1 MMEFLIYLPL
11 GVVSGVIA
19 GLFGVGGGI
28 VIVPV
33 LLLTFDVLGLS
44 LDVASHV
51 AVGTSLACVV
61 MTALSSSYNHYKKG
75 AMLWTWIR
83 RLVPFLIMGGV
94 IGGWTADQLHG
105 ETLTLMLGV
114 FLMAMGL
121 QLFLTA
127 KRVVA
132 PGDEKRPHAAVI
144 AVSGTAIGWLSA
156 MMGIAGG
163 AFLVPLMTSFG
174 EQVKRAVG
182 TASLLGLPTAT
193 AGALTFM
200 VTGWDAADRL
210 PWSAGYVYLPAF
222 LGIVATSTLAARF
235 GVRLAHSLD
244 QVVLKRLFATFLWLV
259 ALRLLWRILG

>member
-1 MMEFLIYLPL
+1 MEFLIYLPL

-33 LLLTFDVLGLS
+33 LLLTFDILGLS
-44 LDVASHV
+44 IDIASHV

-75 AMLWTWIR
+75 ALLWTWIR
-83 RLVPFLIMGGV
+83 RLVPFLIIGGV
-94 IGGWTADQLHG
+94 IGGWTADQLRG
-105 ETLTLMLGV
+105 ETLTLMLGL
-114 FLMAMGL
+114 FLIAMGT

-127 KRVVA
+127 TKVVA
-132 PGDEKRPHAAVI
+132 PGDEKRPSAAVI
-144 AVSGTAIGWLSA
+144 AVTGTGIGWLSA

-182 TASLLGLPTAT
+182 TAALLGLPTAT
-193 AGALTFM
+193 AGTLTFI
-200 VTGWDAADRL
+200 VTGWETPDRL
-210 PWSAGYVYLPAF
+210 PWSAGYVYVPAF
-222 LGIVATSTLAARF
+222 LGIVATSTVAARF
-235 GVRLAHSLD
+235 GVKLAHVLD
-244 QVVLKRLFATFLWLV
+244 QVILKHLFAAFLWLV
-259 ALRLLWRILG
+259 AFRLVWKILA